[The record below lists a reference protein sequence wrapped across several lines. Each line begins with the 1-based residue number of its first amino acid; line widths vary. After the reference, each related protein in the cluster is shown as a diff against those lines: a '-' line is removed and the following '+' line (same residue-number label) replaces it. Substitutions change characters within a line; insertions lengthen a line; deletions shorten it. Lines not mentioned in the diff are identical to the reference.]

1 VKDKTEII
9 PSELGKLLAIPQL
22 GRPTIVTPK
31 IIEEGKEIV
40 RPDALQAVVQL
51 AQLGQ
56 LTKIK
61 KALEKTRESLE
72 KEEFEGKQYSIT
84 LNASDRPKVY
94 DLIRRPPH
102 IAWATASFFNDGDP
116 ADPTAEI
123 SVYIAINDWIG
134 ALTLKKGETHTA
146 DFAKA
151 DRRIEEVYYWCNQ
164 GETASVRVVGKY

>member
-1 VKDKTEII
+1 MPERQTDKTIVN
-9 PSELGKLLAIPQL
+9 PNELGKLLAIPQL

-31 IIEEGKEIV
+31 VIEEGKEIV
-40 RPDALQAVVQL
+40 RPDVLQAVVQL

-56 LTKIK
+56 MVKIR
-61 KALEKTRESLE
+61 KALE
-72 KEEFEGKQYSIT
+72 KEEFKGKQYSIT
-84 LNASDRPKVY
+84 LNASDSPEVY
-94 DLIRRPPH
+94 DLTRRPPH

-151 DRRIEEVYYWCNQ
+151 DRRIEQVYYWCNQ